1 MFSSSSFAAWSSLL
15 MMEVHFPFLSVRSH
29 LPQRGD
35 DILFV
40 MLIRYSSYRLAT
52 LILWL
57 LTAALSSSMEISSSS
72 STLNPVQED
81 QQPGSPLVFQHTISS
96 PLKLHGNNND
106 TVEADEDVRRAVEQ
120 AVSSNLTAGKK
131 TKKYFFLFKLSWLKG
146 DFHYWWWWKS

>member
-1 MFSSSSFAAWSSLL
+1 
-15 MMEVHFPFLSVRSH
+15 
-29 LPQRGD
+29 
-35 DILFV
+35 
-40 MLIRYSSYRLAT
+40 
-52 LILWL
+52 
-57 LTAALSSSMEISSSS
+57 MEISSSS

-131 TKKYFFLFKLSWLKG
+131 PKNISFSLN
-146 DFHYWWWWKS
+146 FHGSRVISTIDDDGKVSNKIWGF

>member
-1 MFSSSSFAAWSSLL
+1 

-131 TKKYFFLFKLSWLKG
+131 NQNISFSLN
-146 DFHYWWWWKS
+146 FHGSRVISTIDDDGKARVSNKIWGF